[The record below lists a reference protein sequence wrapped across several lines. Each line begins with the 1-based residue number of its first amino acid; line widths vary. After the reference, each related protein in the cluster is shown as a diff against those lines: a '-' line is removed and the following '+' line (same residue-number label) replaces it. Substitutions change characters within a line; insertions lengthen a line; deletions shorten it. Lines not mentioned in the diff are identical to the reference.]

1 MTQIRLVA
9 NRIPGT
15 PSWGHFQLV
24 RVGDDGSQ
32 TEIEVQA
39 PGLPTVG
46 RDWVFSDP
54 GDPIVFNHFNSTNYD
69 LEGLYAWTTLD
80 LGERDA
86 DAVWQILLQAH

>member
-54 GDPIVFNHFNSTNYD
+54 DLAIDLRLAGSEHGDIIWSGAGDDHISGGAGDDIP
-69 LEGLYAWTTLD
+69 A
-80 LGERDA
+80 A
-86 DAVWQILLQAH
+86 